1 MFAIANLQLYLA
13 EHQESFGSNPER
25 FAEIMA
31 RAVQHSSE
39 GMCVSAVASN
49 ILGEEM
55 ADAFLAEITMDMRH
69 MGLFVA
75 QAQRPDVILI
85 LENGDPG

>member
-1 MFAIANLQLYLA
+1 
-13 EHQESFGSNPER
+13 
-25 FAEIMA
+25 MA
-31 RAVQHSSE
+31 RAVEQSNE

-49 ILGEEM
+49 VLGEEM

-75 QAQRPDVILI
+75 QAQ
-85 LENGDPG
+85 DPSKLLLLGVDAKEDEQTGEDNTHQP